1 VGKASSDYMIN
12 FWVCNQWIHIKLF
25 TNTNSNNIFRFKSEV
40 EEKHDEDIYEFFLK
54 LFDTLPL
61 AHCLNEKV
69 LVLHGGLFSDEK
81 VTLQDIRDLDRKRE
95 PKQRDGMIWQS
106 SSSESNSIFRNFER
120 VSLE

>member
-1 VGKASSDYMIN
+1 M
-12 FWVCNQWIHIKLF
+12 
-25 TNTNSNNIFRFKSEV
+25 
-40 EEKHDEDIYEFFLK
+40 
-54 LFDTLPL
+54 FDTLPL